1 MKNAIKML
9 ALDLD
14 GTLALDDHQISPATK
29 RGLQQLHNNEEVE
42 VVIATGRRYRS
53 TRYVADNLDFDV
65 SIVCNGGALVKNQ
78 QHQTLQ
84 SVTFTE
90 DQVQHL
96 IKLGRSVGLS
106 LSGQRDSHALGGPDF
121 YIDNAEVW
129 NKQAQGYFDDNA
141 AYAEAADIQKNWQDI
156 LVIGAFDDEEKLLA
170 FSKLVNEDSEGR
182 FNTVIVPHLDS
193 PYHYCEVSLSHI
205 TKWYGLNVLAQKNFI
220 TADNICA
227 AGDQMNDYAMVQTVA
242 HGVAMANGNDELK
255 SIANF
260 ICGRHDED
268 GLLDVINYIR
278 QHNQKHG

>member
-129 NKQAQGYFDDNA
+129 NKQAQGY
-141 AYAEAADIQKNWQDI
+141 
-156 LVIGAFDDEEKLLA
+156 L
-170 FSKLVNEDSEGR
+170 
-182 FNTVIVPHLDS
+182 
-193 PYHYCEVSLSHI
+193 SLIHI
-205 TKWYGLNVLAQKNFI
+205 
-220 TADNICA
+220 
-227 AGDQMNDYAMVQTVA
+227 
-242 HGVAMANGNDELK
+242 
-255 SIANF
+255 
-260 ICGRHDED
+260 
-268 GLLDVINYIR
+268 
-278 QHNQKHG
+278 